1 MVKEPKSDTLTLVGG
16 FAPLAGHLIL
26 QLQMQ
31 KCPAGPSKVSLSS
44 DFQVPPQKAHGAPQ
58 TLLWENNLNRRGP
71 VQSSWQL
78 GNATLDVPSPLQ
90 ARWI

>member
-31 KCPAGPSKVSLSS
+31 KLPRRPEQSLLE
-44 DFQVPPQKAHGAPQ
+44 Q
-58 TLLWENNLNRRGP
+58 
-71 VQSSWQL
+71 
-78 GNATLDVPSPLQ
+78 
-90 ARWI
+90 